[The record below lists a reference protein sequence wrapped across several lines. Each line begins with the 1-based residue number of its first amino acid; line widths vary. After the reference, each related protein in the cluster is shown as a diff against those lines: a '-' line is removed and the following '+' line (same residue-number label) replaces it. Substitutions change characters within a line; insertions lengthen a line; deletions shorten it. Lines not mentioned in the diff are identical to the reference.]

1 MKIGQKIECQ
11 SCGASSLIKH
21 QNKLLLECE
30 YCGAIMTFS
39 EQRTSSLESKTQTIN
54 PVDKLPKKPLN
65 LGVLLVLIPIVV
77 IILMV
82 VFWLVFQNIRK
93 HRTIESYIKDP
104 DEQLQIDPVNK
115 ATANN
120 KAILKS
126 KELNSNKSSEL
137 QVHLP
142 EILSQVSGT
151 TSQGGQYWILGIQN
165 NSESTLSR
173 PGVMLSLFNEQ
184 GKRIEE
190 QGGWSLREMLEPGEK
205 SVVLVYVNEVPIESH
220 KHELNAFSSQ
230 SKLYG
235 SEQVEINV
243 TDFSVAKKNKSFE
256 LIGDVVNNHDF
267 AVKYVRLMAVA
278 YDINGKPIGTGNAFS
293 SVKDLAPNQS
303 SGFKVKV
310 GTFLQGEPDTWRV
323 WALGRQ

>member
-39 EQRTSSLESKTQTIN
+39 EQSTSSSESKAQTIH
-54 PVDKLPKKPLN
+54 PVDKLPKNPLN
-65 LGVLLVLIPIVV
+65 LGVLLVLIPTVV
-77 IILMV
+77 VILMV

-93 HRTIESYIKDP
+93 HRAVELYKKDP
-104 DEQLQIDPVNK
+104 VEQLQFDPVNK
-115 ATANN
+115 AAANN
-120 KAILKS
+120 KVMLKS

-137 QVHLP
+137 QNYSP

-151 TSQGGQYWILGIQN
+151 TSRSGQYWILGIQN

-184 GKRIEE
+184 GNRIEE
-190 QGGWSLREMLEPGEK
+190 QGGWSLREILEPGEK
-205 SVVLVYVNEVPIESH
+205 TVVLVYINEVPTASH
-220 KHELNAFSSQ
+220 KHELNAFASQ

-235 SEQVEINV
+235 SPQVEINV
-243 TDFSVAKKNKSFE
+243 TDFNVTKKNKTFE
-256 LIGDVVNNHDF
+256 LIGDVVNNQDF

-278 YDINGKPIGTGNAFS
+278 YDSSGKPIGTGNAFS

-310 GTFLQGEPDTWRV
+310 GTFLQGEPDSWRV